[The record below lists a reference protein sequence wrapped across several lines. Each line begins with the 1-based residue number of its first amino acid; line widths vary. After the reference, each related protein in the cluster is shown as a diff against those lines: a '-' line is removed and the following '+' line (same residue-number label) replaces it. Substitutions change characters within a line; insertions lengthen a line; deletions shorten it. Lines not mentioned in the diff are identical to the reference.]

1 MIQKKQEARRIA
13 VPPRKVATIRE
24 VAAKAGVSTATAS
37 RALNDDPKVLFS
49 TAQRVRKAAARLGYS
64 ANHAARSLK
73 TRATRTIGVIAP
85 DLATDF
91 FMLLADRIEG
101 ELAARGY
108 GLLLCSS
115 RESLA
120 EEKRLLG
127 FFAERLVDGVIAIPA
142 TASGSHFKAAA
153 ARGMPLVLA
162 DRSPRGSG
170 TDAVLVDN
178 EGGACAATRA
188 LAGLGHRRIGL
199 VGGDPRLSTAR
210 ERHAGYLR
218 ALAELGLPREEAF
231 ERYGNMHIDS
241 GYRMLGQ
248 MLSLPGAPGAFFV
261 VNADTHIGCTNW
273 LMTAGRS
280 ADSPA
285 AEGVSTGRAMAVAP
299 AATVGRV
306 ELAAFDEMPYSPLLC
321 FCRFAVEQPVAM
333 MGQEA
338 VRLILERIA
347 GDGGDRPRILRL
359 PTRLVSHG

>member
-1 MIQKKQEARRIA
+1 MSGKETELPGRSALH
-13 VPPRKVATIRE
+13 RKAATIKE

-37 RALNDDPKVLFS
+37 RALNDDPKVLS
-49 TAQRVRKAAARLGYS
+49 VTAERVRNAAARLGYS

-127 FFAERLVDGVIAIPA
+127 FFAERSVEGVIAIPA

-153 ARGMPLVLA
+153 TRGMPLVLA
-162 DRSPRGSG
+162 DRSPRGAG

-178 EGGACAATRA
+178 EGGACAATKA

-199 VGGDPRLSTAR
+199 IGGDPRLSTAR

-218 ALAELGLPREEAF
+218 ALSELGLPRDEAF
-231 ERYGNMHIDS
+231 ERYGTMHIDS
-241 GYRMLGQ
+241 GYRILGE
-248 MLSLPGAPGAFFV
+248 MLSMPGSPRAYFV
-261 VNADTHIGCTNW
+261 VNADMHIGCTNW
-273 LMTAGRS
+273 LMTAGR
-280 ADSPA
+280 A
-285 AEGVSTGRAMAVAP
+285 AASGAP
-299 AATVGRV
+299 VGRV

-321 FCRFAVEQPVAM
+321 FCRFAVEQPIAM

-347 GDGGDRPRILRL
+347 GDGGDKPRILRL
-359 PTRLVSHG
+359 STRLVSHG